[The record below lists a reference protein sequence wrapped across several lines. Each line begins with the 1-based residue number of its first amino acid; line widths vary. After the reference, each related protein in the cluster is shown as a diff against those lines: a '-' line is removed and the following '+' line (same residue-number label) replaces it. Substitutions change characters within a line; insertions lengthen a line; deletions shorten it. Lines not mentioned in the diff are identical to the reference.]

1 MTEPEHTD
9 GAETIR
15 AAIRYATERGWYVF
29 PLAPGSKIPYPGSRG
44 HHDATLDPEA
54 IASWP
59 ADSNIGI
66 DLERSG
72 LVVLDV
78 DVSAGKNG
86 AAALGEIDNKL
97 IPTLTQRTGRGG
109 IQAFHVRGD
118 AHAGRKVSIPT
129 ERFPGKEKD
138 RSDASGLDLFGK
150 GYVLLPPSVIRG
162 EEFEGAAPGA
172 DGAYRWIRET
182 TIAALPP
189 ILAEY
194 AARSAPAPTVT
205 QDFSPRGPATPEI
218 LRAAAARLERHGP
231 AISGQGGNAHTR
243 SAWGLLTHDYALSES
258 EAFPLLLVW
267 NLTCS
272 PPWEPSELRRG
283 PARSGQ
289 TFSGPYGAAR
299 DIVEGAGAIDDVL
312 ADLEGD
318 GADPFYELGDLG
330 EPLSPW
336 EEALARA
343 KTEIVTALGIAET
356 SSKAPE
362 PLFESAITL
371 LGKTFPRTPWLV
383 RGLVVEGGVIILGGA
398 PKTGK
403 SWLLTELAIA
413 VCSGTP
419 ALGKFATSE
428 PRTAA
433 YFYAEDIAQSVQ
445 SHIAALCHG
454 RGDPVDVLRGLHV
467 QPRGRFLDVTRDDD
481 CALIVAS
488 CRAIGKVDLLC
499 LEPLR
504 DLHSGVEN
512 DSDAMAPVMKRL
524 RVIGEIVA
532 RGQGSPCTVAVAHHA
547 KKTTDTPVARAGEGL
562 RGSGAIF
569 GSADAVI
576 ELMNPG
582 GNGEDEITAHV
593 KVTLRGARAAAPFDL
608 ALKIDDGPDGTAV
621 RATYEVL
628 TPQAAQ
634 AKAVLEGADRDALIV
649 AAVRG
654 SPDQCLTK
662 AALFDL
668 VSGQKQKKIIVIDDL
683 IRRGLLVPTDRHP
696 IHGAPLGKPR
706 YRLAEPDSDDS
717 PE

>member
-1 MTEPEHTD
+1 MTNTLES
-9 GAETIR
+9 
-15 AAIRYATERGWYVF
+15 AIAYARRGWHVV
-29 PLAPGSKIPYPGSRG
+29 PLHNIRDGRCSCASAGQCSDKPGKHPRTPHGY
-44 HHDATLDPEA
+44 HDATDDEA
-54 IASWP
+54 QIHAWWSHWP
-59 ADSNIGI
+59 DANIGI
-66 DLERSG
+66 AIAPSG

-78 DVSAGKNG
+78 DVGEGKRG
-86 AAALGEIDNKL
+86 RESLATLDGEL
-97 IPTLTQRTGRGG
+97 VETLTARTGSGG
-109 IQAFHVRGD
+109 L
-118 AHAGRKVSIPT
+118 HAIYSRPDGVEPFRKIGTDKTDHP
-129 ERFPGKEKD
+129 
-138 RSDASGLDLFGK
+138 GLDILAD
-150 GYVLLPPSVIRG
+150 GYIV
-162 EEFEGAAPGA
+162 AAPSNHISG
-172 DGAYRWIRET
+172 GSYSWIVD
-182 TIAALPP
+182 APVASCPLALTAKAKKP
-189 ILAEY
+189 
-194 AARSAPAPTVT
+194 APAVA
-205 QDFSPRGPATPEI
+205 QDLSPRGPATPEI

-231 AISGQGGNAHTR
+231 AIRGQGGNAHTR
-243 SAWGLLTHDYALSES
+243 SAWGLLVHDYALSES

-267 NLTCS
+267 NLTCV
-272 PPWEPSELRRG
+272 PPWEPAELRRG

-299 DIVEGAGAIDDVL
+299 DIVDGAGAIDDVL
-312 ADLEGD
+312 AELEGVEND
-318 GADPFYELGDLG
+318 LDPFALDDLG

-336 EEALARA
+336 EEALAKARA
-343 KTEIVTALGIAET
+343 EIIAALGIAEA

-419 ALGKFATSE
+419 ALGKYATGE
-428 PRTAA
+428 KRTAA

-467 QPRGRFLDVTRDDD
+467 QPRGRFLDVTRDDE

-488 CRAIGKVDLLC
+488 CRQIGKVDLLC

-634 AKAVLEGADRDALIV
+634 AKATLEGADRDALII
-649 AAVRG
+649 AAVRN
-654 SPDQCLTK
+654 STDQCLSK
-662 AALFDL
+662 NALCDL
-668 VSGQKQKKIIVIDDL
+668 VSGGKQKRILVIDDL

-706 YRLAEPDSDDS
+706 YRLGEPENAEPEDS